1 MTTTVSANFIDNNT
15 DGSPNVPSQL
25 FSPVVLLISFPNFLT
40 NTSSVFDIDSIFAS
54 IDPPFIVNSNVVGTP
69 SIHPTSISVTPDFV
83 TNSSSVFSIVRTIL
97 ANIPLVVNTSSV
109 FNAGV
114 AYTHILS
121 PLKVL
126 NASVVPKPISY
137 LAGVFSPVEPPIVP
151 KRSAGVVPR
160 SESFTTDVNKVYK
173 DFSIM
178 FRPHPLTGDITR
190 VFDYDSITQS
200 LKIILLTSSYERP
213 FSSQEIA
220 GNLRKAIFSLA
231 GEPDLIR
238 DQIVLAILAH
248 DRRVIVQDVT
258 VNEFPADNAIEI
270 SITYKVKTFEGSATF
285 SVFLERA

>member
-1 MTTTVSANFIDNNT
+1 MTTTVSADFIDNNT

-25 FSPVVLLISFPNFLT
+25 FSPVVLLISFPDFLT

-54 IDPPFIVNSNVVGTP
+54 IDPPFIINSNAVGFP
-69 SIHPTSISVTPDFV
+69 SIYPTAISATPDFI
-83 TNSSSVFSIVRTIL
+83 TNSSSVFNIVRTIL
-97 ANIPLVVNTSSV
+97 ANIPLLVNTSSV
-109 FNAGV
+109 FDAGV

-126 NASVVPKPISY
+126 NASVVPKPIAY
-137 LAGVFSPVEPPIVP
+137 LAGVFSPIEPPAVP
-151 KRSAGVVPR
+151 KRAAGNVPR

-200 LKIILLTSSYERP
+200 LKLILLTNSYERP

-220 GNLRKAIFSLA
+220 GDLRKAIFSLA

-248 DRRVIVQDVT
+248 DRRVIVQDVI
-258 VNEFPADNAIEI
+258 VNEFPADNAMEI